1 MIKIMAEV
9 YKLENKDS
17 SLKEFRT
24 FELNSQDMYNEEP
37 STYIEV
43 LGIFRE
49 VFRLI
54 DFSQI
59 IRKHIN

>member
-1 MIKIMAEV
+1 MAEV

>member
-1 MIKIMAEV
+1 MAEV

-17 SLKEFRT
+17 SLKELRT

-37 STYIEV
+37 STYVEV

-59 IRKHIN
+59 LRKHIN

>member
-1 MIKIMAEV
+1 MAEV

-17 SLKEFRT
+17 SLKELRT
-24 FELNSQDMYNEEP
+24 FELNSQDMYSEEP
-37 STYIEV
+37 STYVEV

-59 IRKHIN
+59 LRKHIN